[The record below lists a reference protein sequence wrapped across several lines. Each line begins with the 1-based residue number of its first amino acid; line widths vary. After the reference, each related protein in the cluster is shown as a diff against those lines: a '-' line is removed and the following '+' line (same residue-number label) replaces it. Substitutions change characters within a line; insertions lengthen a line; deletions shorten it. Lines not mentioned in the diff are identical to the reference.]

1 MRLSDV
7 FGIAAKKLETYVERG
22 ADDDFKR
29 CLQGRQHIVLHGS
42 SKQGKTSLRKRYL
55 DDNQAIAVSCQSD
68 WDLPHMY
75 LSILRRAGC
84 QPKLIEERV
93 GAAHGTVRLDLG
105 VPGLGIKLGGNPKQ
119 YEKVEYKYDG
129 IDPNDPND
137 IIDGLKA
144 IKFNKWIVVEDFHYL
159 PPETQDKFAG
169 HLKSFSDHSDVR
181 FVLVA
186 IWIGK
191 NKITARGDLAGR
203 VVAVDA
209 DFWPDMCL
217 REVIARGENAL
228 NIEFPKSCKEEI
240 IKVSGGSVFLVQD
253 ICNGLCQL
261 QKIYEPQKGWR
272 KTSVGQANAIGPIL
286 EQAINQ
292 LSPVYLSFL
301 QGFAQGFN
309 RSKLEMYKWILYAI
323 LTADIEKLKKGLTFD
338 ELERAIQSVHPSGI
352 GSSSNLRNA
361 LIKVDE
367 LQWKKN
373 IKPFVIDYD
382 EVGKRLHIVDKSFFI
397 WRKHQEAKGL
407 LAHIDLAMP
416 DGGKLAAS

>member
-1 MRLSDV
+1 MRLNDV
-7 FGIAAKKLETYVERG
+7 FGITAKKLETYVERG

-55 DDNQAIAVSCQSD
+55 NDNQAIAVSCQSD
-68 WDLPHMY
+68 WDLPQMY

-105 VPGLGIKLGGNPKQ
+105 VPGLGIKLGGKPKQ
-119 YEKVEYKYDG
+119 YETVEYKYDG

-159 PPETQDKFAG
+159 PPETQEKFAE
-169 HLKSFSDHSDVR
+169 HLKAFSDHSDIR

-209 DFWPDMCL
+209 DYWPDMCL

-228 NIEFPKSCKEEI
+228 NIEFPKSCKDEI
-240 IKVSGGSVFLVQD
+240 IKVCGGSVFIVQD
-253 ICNGLCQL
+253 ICNGLCQD

-272 KTSVGQANAIGPIL
+272 KTSVGQVNAVGPIL

-292 LSPVYLSFL
+292 LSPVYLTFL
-301 QGFAQGFN
+301 QGFAQGFK
-309 RSKLEMYKWILYAI
+309 SAKLEMYKWILYAI

-338 ELERAIQSVHPSGI
+338 ELERAIRKVHPNGI
-352 GSSSNLRNA
+352 G
-361 LIKVDE
+361 K
-367 LQWKKN
+367 Q
-373 IKPFVIDYD
+373 
-382 EVGKRLHIVDKSFFI
+382 
-397 WRKHQEAKGL
+397 
-407 LAHIDLAMP
+407 
-416 DGGKLAAS
+416 